1 MEKLKLVDKLKEK
14 ANVSYEDA
22 KNALE
27 NTNWDILDAVVY
39 LENKGKIRKPS
50 SNIFY
55 TNEYK
60 ETYNNQDEVV
70 KYYENKKD
78 NKHRS
83 RNNFEG
89 IFESICKYID
99 TCNNIFFEIIKEKR
113 TFLKVPLTVVIVL
126 LLFTFWIVIP
136 LIIIGLFFDIE
147 FYISSRK
154 INTDNVN
161 KIFSEISIN
170 IKKIKVELKKRF
182 NNG

>member
-27 NTNWDILDAVVY
+27 STDWDILDATVY

-50 SNIFY
+50 NSIFY
-55 TNEYK
+55 TNECK
-60 ETYNNQDEVV
+60 ETNNKNEVIN
-70 KYYENKKD
+70 YYENKKE
-78 NKHRS
+78 NKYRS

-99 TCNNIFFEIIKEKR
+99 TCNNILLEIRSKNREI
-113 TFLKVPLTVVIVL
+113 LKIPLTVVIVL
-126 LLFTFWIVIP
+126 LFFTFWIIIP
-136 LIIIGLFFDIE
+136 LMIVGLFFDIE

-154 INTDNVN
+154 INTDKVN
-161 KIFSEISIN
+161 KVFSEISRN
-170 IKKIKVELKKRF
+170 IKKIKEELKKRF